1 MVKVSTL
8 FHRVDGFNE
17 IDQTSHIPDIL
28 NQDLEDD
35 FLHKEM
41 ERALKLELRKKWG
54 AVCADNNA
62 EQDWTICFLDW
73 L

>member
-35 FLHKEM
+35 FLHK
-41 ERALKLELRKKWG
+41 LLGPLLYDPGDKL
-54 AVCADNNA
+54 V
-62 EQDWTICFLDW
+62 QTILNKI
-73 L
+73 

>member
-28 NQDLEDD
+28 DQDLEDD
-35 FLHKEM
+35 FLHN
-41 ERALKLELRKKWG
+41 LLGPLLYDPGDKL
-54 AVCADNNA
+54 V
-62 EQDWTICFLDW
+62 QTILNKI
-73 L
+73 